1 MENASKAL
9 IIAGAIL
16 LAILLI
22 TLGILVYNQASGVIN
37 SNAMDEVEVQQ
48 FNQKFVQY
56 EGDQKGT
63 TIRSLLQAVL
73 ANNTSQDSDE
83 RRITVDGDFDVATDD
98 TQISAELQKIQTGST
113 YTVQCDYNDE
123 GIVDTITIEGE
134 TN

>member
-83 RRITVDGDFDVATDD
+83 RRVEVDGDFTVDKGD
-98 TQISAELQKIQTGST
+98 TNISAQLQDIETGST
-113 YTVQCDYNDE
+113 YSVQCDYNED
-123 GIVDTITIEGE
+123 GIVETITIEQQ
-134 TN
+134 